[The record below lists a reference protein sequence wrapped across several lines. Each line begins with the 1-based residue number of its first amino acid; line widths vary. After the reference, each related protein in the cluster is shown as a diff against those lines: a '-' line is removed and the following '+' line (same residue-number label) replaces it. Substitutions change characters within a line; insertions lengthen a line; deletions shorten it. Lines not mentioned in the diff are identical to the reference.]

1 MWSLL
6 LAYTTAVQAPPI
18 IELRNAIIVDG
29 SGSKGVRGSVW
40 FKGDTIVAVGK
51 RGPRAT
57 VVKDLHGLTLAP
69 GFIDSHSHADGKIAA
84 DPSAKS
90 QVTQGI
96 TTAIVGQDGGLSG
109 TFVEAM
115 EAIRKVAPAI
125 NYAAFTGHNSIR
137 EKVMGENQNR
147 VPTTE
152 ELEKMKALVEADMK
166 AGALGLSTGLE
177 YLPGFY
183 SKTEEVIELAKV
195 ASRYGGSYI
204 SHMRSEDRTM
214 MESIDELIRIAREAK
229 MPAEISHIKL
239 GLPMVWGRTKEVED
253 KIRTANASGLKISA
267 DIYPY
272 TYWQSTITV
281 ITNRKDWDR
290 LDTWKEAIEETGG
303 AQNIRL
309 SDYAPKPEWNGKTI
323 DVIAKSLGQSPE
335 KVVQDIVLSKK
346 PASVIVTAM
355 TEKDIETFLKMPWT
369 AICSDGGI
377 MGSHPRSAGT
387 FPRVLGYYV
396 RERKVLPLEE
406 AIRRMTSMPAAR
418 FRLPDRGLIAVGKKA
433 DLVVFNPKTIRDF
446 ATPANPGALSVGI
459 SIVVVNGS
467 FVMDDGAMKPHRP
480 GRILLPKR

>member
-1 MWSLL
+1 MWSIL
-6 LAYTTAVQAPPI
+6 LACTASVQSPPI
-18 IELRNAIIVDG
+18 IELRNAVIIDG
-29 SGSKGVRGSVW
+29 TGKKGVMGSVW
-40 FKGDTIVAVGK
+40 FQGDSILAVGK
-51 RGPRAT
+51 RGPRAM
-57 VVKDLHGLTLAP
+57 VVKDLHGLTLTP
-69 GFIDSHSHADGKIAA
+69 GFIDSHSHADGKISA
-84 DPSAKS
+84 DPSARS

-96 TTAIVGQDGGLSG
+96 TTAIVGQDGGLNG
-109 TFVEAM
+109 TFTEAM
-115 EAIRKVAPAI
+115 AAIKKAGPAI
-125 NYAAFTGHNSIR
+125 NYAAFSGHNSIR

-147 VPTTE
+147 PPSDE
-152 ELEKMKALVEADMK
+152 EQEKMKALVEEDMK

-195 ASRYGGSYI
+195 ASKYGGSYI

-229 MPAEISHIKL
+229 LPAEISHIKL
-239 GLPMVWGRTKEVED
+239 GLPMVWGRTKEVET
-253 KIRTANASGLKISA
+253 KIRTANGQGLKIGA

-281 ITNRKDWDR
+281 ITNRKDWER
-290 LDTWKEAIEETGG
+290 LDTWKEAIAETGG

-309 SDYAPKPEWNGKTI
+309 SDYAPKPGWNGKTI
-323 DVIAKSLGQSPE
+323 DVIAKSINQTPE

-355 TEKDIETFLKMPWT
+355 TEKDIEAFMKMTWT

-396 RERKVLPLEE
+396 RERKVLPIEE
-406 AIRRMTSMPAAR
+406 AIRRMTSLPASR
-418 FRLPDRGLIAVGKKA
+418 FRFADRGVIAVGKKA
-433 DLVVFNPKTIRDF
+433 DHMNLV
-446 ATPANPGALSVGI
+446 
-459 SIVVVNGS
+459 
-467 FVMDDGAMKPHRP
+467 
-480 GRILLPKR
+480 